1 MNLEELLDKIKFQ
14 IDYVDKVDKQINI
27 LKIIKF
33 KKYEQQTEEEV
44 VTYDANELFDDFSFK
59 INQAT
64 FFLKRYLEIFDEILL
79 STELFKQNNISICP
93 DVRYEQMVYYFDAFI
108 SSISSIVEAEQKA
121 ILLKYLNSKNIE
133 KIYPNRNKFGLW
145 WQIYMLRNRILHTTE
160 ERFDGNKEICS
171 RYIEFSPKLRIV
183 AIKENKISFLSTLL
197 DIYKDEN
204 VKKEIEKSIKNHD
217 NPFDNLFN
225 YKSAKGKGKKNPRV
239 LYIDNDIY
247 FDYVISGCKL
257 IDEVLDLFNLIN
269 QVFLEEF
276 SKYYNDKNE
285 ICKIKTSMNSSDD
298 LYEISDVFDKLA

>member
-1 MNLEELLDKIKFQ
+1 MEYDELLDKIIFQ
-14 IDYVDKVDKQINI
+14 TKYVDKINKQVNI

-33 KKYEQQTEEEV
+33 EKHRLQNEEEI

-79 STELFKQNNISICP
+79 STELFKQNNIFICP

-108 SSISSIVEAEQKA
+108 SSISSIVEAEQKD

-171 RYIEFSPKLRIV
+171 RYIEFSPKLRRV

-197 DIYKDEN
+197 DIYKNEN
-204 VKKEIEKSIKNHD
+204 VKKEIEKSIENHD

-225 YKSAKGKGKKNPRV
+225 YKSATGKGKKNPRV
-239 LYIDNDIY
+239 LYIGNDIY
-247 FDYVISGCKL
+247 FDYAISGCKL
-257 IDEVLDLFNLIN
+257 IDEVLDFFNSIN
-269 QVFLEEF
+269 HIFLESF
-276 SKYYNDKNE
+276 SKYYSDNSE
-285 ICKIKTSMNSSDD
+285 IYKIKTSMNPPDD